1 MSLFKKF
8 AATTLALTMVFS
20 LAACGGSS
28 DTATTE
34 EGGDAA
40 TTGKVYKIGTDTTF
54 APFEFQND
62 AGEFVGIDI
71 DLLNAIAEDQ
81 GFEVELQSLGFNAAV
96 QALEAG
102 QVDGVIGSAADT
114 ARRGCRQ
121 AENTPG
127 CCGLLCP
134 PALWAAGQSRAAAP
148 AERDCPPARPEAGS
162 QAGSCRP

>member
-54 APFEFQND
+54 APLSLIHIYFHEIIYSKKNCGCCSGMFC
-62 AGEFVGIDI
+62 ICY
-71 DLLNAIAEDQ
+71 LLC
-81 GFEVELQSLGFNAAV
+81 
-96 QALEAG
+96 
-102 QVDGVIGSAADT
+102 GSAFQR
-114 ARRGCRQ
+114 RRGTDYC
-121 AENTPG
+121 
-127 CCGLLCP
+127 
-134 PALWAAGQSRAAAP
+134 
-148 AERDCPPARPEAGS
+148 
-162 QAGSCRP
+162 